1 MIAMPRL
8 AFAAVFSGLALILL
22 VVVLLLTDG
31 LRPGRVSPGFAGAAT
46 ALGGALLVLGLA
58 GLERERDRSGEWG

>member
-1 MIAMPRL
+1 MIAMPHL

-31 LRPGRVSPGFAGAAT
+31 LLPGRVSPGFAGAAT
-46 ALGGALLVLGLA
+46 ALGGALLVA
-58 GLERERDRSGEWG
+58 GLFGLEAPREQPRRTG